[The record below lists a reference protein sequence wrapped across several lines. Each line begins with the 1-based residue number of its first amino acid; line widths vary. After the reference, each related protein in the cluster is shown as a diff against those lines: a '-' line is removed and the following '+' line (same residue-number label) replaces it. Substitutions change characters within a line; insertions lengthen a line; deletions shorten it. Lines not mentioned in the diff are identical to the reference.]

1 MHTTLWFGRRHTT
14 ASAGASL
21 ALQRIQTRQQRHRSV
36 KDAPH
41 LRNRIATNRDVV
53 SPELAGISGK
63 IRYRPSKRQFA
74 FTLGKMVRRLDRWN
88 LWKAFAVSQS
98 QTRLRIASSSTSRVT
113 SPTPPDQKSIDLRRS
128 FVRLVR
134 VSNWNAESLYHM
146 TNIYRVQ
153 ALHHAKNTKSLP
165 RLVNLPKFLLNP
177 RLHSFG
183 WILYG
188 KREREIPCPPL
199 VQ

>member
-128 FVRLVR
+128 FVRACSCVELER
-134 VSNWNAESLYHM
+134 
-146 TNIYRVQ
+146 R
-153 ALHHAKNTKSLP
+153 KSVPHDQHLQGSSTSSCEEYQ
-165 RLVNLPKFLLNP
+165 V
-177 RLHSFG
+177 
-183 WILYG
+183 
-188 KREREIPCPPL
+188 PPATCEPT
-199 VQ
+199 

>member
-128 FVRLVR
+128 Y
-134 VSNWNAESLYHM
+134 SLYHM